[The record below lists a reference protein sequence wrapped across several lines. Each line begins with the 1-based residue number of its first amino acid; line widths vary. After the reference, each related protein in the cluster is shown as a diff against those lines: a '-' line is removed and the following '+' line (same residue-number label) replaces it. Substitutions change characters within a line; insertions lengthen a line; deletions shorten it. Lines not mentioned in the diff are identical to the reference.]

1 MEALGV
7 LVAVCLVVVVLAVL
21 AFSRLYRKV
30 DQSQALIVS
39 KTRRVDVSFTG
50 QVVLP
55 ILHKAEVM
63 DISVKTIE
71 ISRSGRDGLICRDN
85 IRADIRILF
94 FVKVNKTVEDV
105 IKVAQT
111 VGTERASHQDT
122 LQELFHAK
130 FSEALKTV
138 GKQLD
143 FTDLYTKREELRYH
157 VIELIGIDLN
167 GYHLEDAAI
176 DYLEQ
181 TPLTQLDPA
190 NVLDA
195 QGIRKITE
203 LTAIE
208 HVRTNEAQ
216 RTEQKEIT
224 RQNVDAR
231 EAILEL
237 ERRQADAEIKQ
248 KREIETSRAREEAET
263 ARVVEEERLRA
274 QGAFLRTEEQL
285 GVQRENQAREIA
297 VAAKNRERVIAV
309 ESERVEKDRLLEV
322 IARERETQ
330 LTRIAAEKEVEAEK
344 RDIAEVIRERVAVD
358 RTVAEQEESIK
369 KLRVVEEAERERQ
382 ALVIAAEAE
391 AQERLVKD
399 IKAAEAAEQAA
410 THRAAEEL
418 TLAEARLKTA
428 DMDARAKLRLAE
440 GVQAEAAAEGLAAVQ
455 VRDKEAEVTVK
466 AGRAEAEAAAAL
478 LRAEAEGTQAKA
490 LAEAEGAR
498 AKGLAEAEGARAA
511 AEAVEA
517 RLKAEAEGARAKGL
531 AEAEGARAA
540 AEAVE
545 ARLKAEAEG
554 ARAKGLAEAEG
565 ARAAAE
571 AVEARLKA
579 EAEGARAQSLAEAEG
594 AKARAL
600 AEAVAIGEKLKAE
613 AAGLTEKAAAMAALD
628 DASRGHEEYRLRLQA
643 EKEIRLAG
651 LETQRQVAESQAT
664 VLATGL
670 EHADIDIV
678 GGESVFFDRLV
689 SSISLGKGVD
699 GFVDNSRTAQALA
712 KPWLDGSGSFT
723 EDLSRVLGSL
733 GSADVRN
740 LTVSALLMKQIKGG
754 GPEAGQL
761 QQLLDRASELGLQ
774 DTPLTALNGSSALN

>member
-7 LVAVCLVVVVLAVL
+7 LIAVCLVVVLLAL
-21 AFSRLYRKV
+21 FAFSRLYRKV
-30 DQSQALIVS
+30 DQGRALIVS
-39 KTRRVDVSFTG
+39 RTRKVDVTFTG

-55 ILHKAEVM
+55 VLHKAEIM

-85 IRADIRILF
+85 IRADIRISF
-94 FVKVNKTVEDV
+94 FVKVNKTEADV
-105 IKVAQT
+105 IKVAQN

-138 GKQLD
+138 GKQMD

-157 VIELIGIDLN
+157 IIELIGVDLN

-181 TPLTQLDPA
+181 TPITQLDPA

-203 LTAIE
+203 LTAVE

-285 GVQRENQAREIA
+285 GVQRENQAREVA

-309 ESERVEKDRLLEV
+309 ENERIEKDRMLEV

-330 LTRIAAEKEVEAEK
+330 LTKIAAEKEVEAEK
-344 RDIAEVIRERVAVD
+344 REIAEVIRERVAVD

-382 ALVIAAEAE
+382 SLVIAAEAE
-391 AQERLVKD
+391 AQEKLVKD

-428 DMDARAKLRLAE
+428 DLNARAKLRLAE
-440 GVQAEAAAEGLAAVQ
+440 GIQAEAAAEGLAAVQ
-455 VRDKEAEVTVK
+455 VRDKEAEVIEK
-466 AGRAEAEAAAAL
+466 SGRAEAQAAEAKLRAEAEGARAKALAEAEGAQAAAQATGARL
-478 LRAEAEGTQAKA
+478 KAEAEGTQAKA

-498 AKGLAEAEGARAA
+498 AA
-511 AEAVEA
+511 AEATEA
-517 RLKAEAEGARAKGL
+517 RLKAEAEGARAK
-531 AEAEGARAA
+531 
-540 AEAVE
+540 
-545 ARLKAEAEG
+545 
-554 ARAKGLAEAEG
+554 
-565 ARAAAE
+565 
-571 AVEARLKA
+571 
-579 EAEGARAQSLAEAEG
+579 
-594 AKARAL
+594 AL
-600 AEAVAIGEKLKAE
+600 AEATGIGEKLKAE

-628 DASRGHEEYRLRLQA
+628 EASRGHEEYRLRLQA

-651 LETQRQVAESQAT
+651 LETQRQVAEAQAT

-670 EHADIDIV
+670 ENADIDIV
-678 GGESVFFDRLV
+678 GGESVFFDRIV
-689 SSISLGKGVD
+689 SAVSLGKGVD
-699 GFVDNSRTAQALA
+699 GFVDNSLTAQALA

-723 EDLSRVLGSL
+723 EDLGRVLGSF
-733 GSADVRN
+733 GSADVQN
-740 LTVSALLMKQIKGG
+740 LTVSALLMKLMKSG
-754 GPEAGQL
+754 GPQSVQL
-761 QQLLDRASELGLQ
+761 RQLLDKAGELGLA
-774 DTPLTALNGSSALN
+774 DTPLTALNGAARN